1 MVKQTD
7 AGMELLELVPGITVR
22 NYGCLTVAIFN
33 ILQKHG
39 RVKGGFNDFLEAI
52 KNAGGYT
59 KEGLLKW
66 DTVKLV
72 CGLEHRMMK
81 PPDGFRPD
89 DCFEYIVQV
98 PYKNTGHF
106 CEVKYIS
113 KSGLIIYADSYD
125 GEMKEIEHR
134 RCLSVREL
142 TLV

>member
-1 MVKQTD
+1 MVKQND
-7 AGMELLELVPGITVR
+7 SGMEFLELVPGISVR
-22 NYGCLTVAIFN
+22 DYGCLTVAIFN

-39 RVKGGFNDFLEAI
+39 RFKRGFNDYLNAL
-52 KNAGGYT
+52 KTAGGYT

-66 DTVKLV
+66 DAVKVV

-81 PPDGFRPD
+81 QSDGFRPED
-89 DCFEYIVQV
+89 RFEYIVQV
-98 PYKNTGHF
+98 PYKNTVHF

-125 GEMKEIEHR
+125 GEMKEIERR

-142 TLV
+142 TFI

>member
-7 AGMELLELVPGITVR
+7 SEIGLLELVPGISVR
-22 NYGCLTVAIFN
+22 DYGCLTVAIFN

-39 RVKGGFNDFLEAI
+39 RCKFGFNEYLSAL

-59 KEGLLKW
+59 KDGLLKW
-66 DTVKLV
+66 DVVKLV
-72 CGLEHRMMK
+72 CGLTHRMMK
-81 PPDGFRPD
+81 PSDGFRPE
-89 DCFEYIVQV
+89 DCYEYIVQV

-125 GEMKEIEHR
+125 GEMKEIERR

-142 TLV
+142 TLI